1 MTQLQNRE
9 FALLEERVK
18 RQVRIPLVVVAV
30 VVAICA
36 FAAPSYADTQQVS
49 GCGTTCNGYAFQAT
63 LTPITPSA
71 GNGESNYSLSYT
83 ITDVSNATPANA
95 DSWSLT
101 LFSSGDA
108 VDSVSG
114 LTVDGSSDAAYAVAG
129 GKSNNGNDN
138 CNAAVGNAVCV
149 AYTGVG
155 PVSEVS
161 MGNPLTFNFD
171 LSCATC
177 TELANWIFLS
187 QGKSLSG
194 TGNVYA
200 ISTTGS
206 AVSVP
211 EPSTPLLLFCS
222 LAAVLSLL
230 AIPRVRG
237 ILASAQRRE
246 LHSLSRI

>member
-1 MTQLQNRE
+1 VNG
-9 FALLEERVK
+9 FVRVS
-18 RQVRIPLVVVAV
+18 LVTVAAFF
-30 VVAICA
+30 AICA

-49 GCGTTCNGYAFQAT
+49 GCGSTCNGYSFQAT

-71 GNGESNYSLSYT
+71 SNGESNYSLSYT
-83 ITDVSNATPANA
+83 ITDVSNSTPANA
-95 DSWSLT
+95 QSWSLT
-101 LFSSGDA
+101 LFNSTDS

-114 LTVDGSSDAAYAVAG
+114 LTVNGSPDSSYAVAA
-129 GKSNNGNDN
+129 GKSSNGNDN
-138 CNAAVGNAVCV
+138 CNSMVGNAVCV

-155 PVSEVS
+155 SLSEVS

-171 LSCATC
+171 LACTNC
-177 TELANWIFLS
+177 TELSNWIFLS
-187 QGKSLSG
+187 QGQYLSG

-211 EPSTPLLLFCS
+211 EPSTPILLFCS
-222 LAAVLSLL
+222 LAAGLSLM

-237 ILASAQRRE
+237 ILASAPRRE

>member
-1 MTQLQNRE
+1 VNR
-9 FALLEERVK
+9 FVRVPLVAVAALL
-18 RQVRIPLVVVAV
+18 
-30 VVAICA
+30 AICA

-49 GCGTTCNGYAFQAT
+49 GCGTTCNGYAFKAS

-83 ITDVSNATPANA
+83 ITDVSNSTPANA
-95 DSWSLT
+95 QSWSLT
-101 LFSSGDA
+101 LFNSTDS

-114 LTVDGSSDAAYAVAG
+114 LTVNGLSDPAYAVAA
-129 GKSNNGNDN
+129 GKSSNGNDN

-155 PVSEVS
+155 SLSEVS

-171 LSCATC
+171 LSCTTC

-200 ISTTGS
+200 ITTEGT

-211 EPSTPLLLFCS
+211 EPSTPILLLCS
-222 LAAVLSLL
+222 LAAALGLL

-237 ILASAQRRE
+237 ILFSAQQRE
-246 LHSLSRI
+246 LDNFSRI

>member
-1 MTQLQNRE
+1 VNR
-9 FALLEERVK
+9 FVRV
-18 RQVRIPLVVVAV
+18 PLVAVAALF
-30 VVAICA
+30 AICA

-83 ITDVSNATPANA
+83 ITDVSNSTPANA
-95 DSWSLT
+95 QSWSLT
-101 LFSSGDA
+101 LFNSGNS

-114 LTVDGSSDAAYAVAG
+114 LTVNGLSDSAYAVAA

-138 CNAAVGNAVCV
+138 CNSAVGNAVCV
-149 AYTGVG
+149 AYTGIASL
-155 PVSEVS
+155 SEVS

-171 LSCATC
+171 LACTNC

-200 ISTTGS
+200 ISTTGG

-211 EPSTPLLLFCS
+211 EPSTPILLFCS
-222 LAAVLSLL
+222 LAAGLSLM

-246 LHSLSRI
+246 PRSLSRI